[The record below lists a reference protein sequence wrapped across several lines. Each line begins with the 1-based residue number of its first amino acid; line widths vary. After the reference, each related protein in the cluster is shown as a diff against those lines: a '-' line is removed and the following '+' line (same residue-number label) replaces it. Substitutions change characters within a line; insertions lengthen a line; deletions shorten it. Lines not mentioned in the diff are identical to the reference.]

1 MNSVANF
8 VIRDEF
14 LLVQVLVPWTTK
26 AAMQIID
33 ETKVEAISHN
43 RRRILC
49 DLTLWDRPD
58 NEMTRYWSGK
68 YLALHLG
75 FPYKVAAFTVPQV
88 ITKFAENV
96 AVNRAANFR
105 VFPEEEAALQWLL
118 G

>member
-1 MNSVANF
+1 MVARF
-8 VIRDEF
+8 IVRDEF
-14 LLVQVLVPWTTK
+14 LLVQALVPWTTK

-33 ETKVEAISHN
+33 EAKVEAISHN
-43 RRRILC
+43 RQRILC
-49 DLTLWDRPD
+49 DLTIWDRSD

-68 YLALHLG
+68 YLALDLG

-118 G
+118 E

>member
-1 MNSVANF
+1 MNRVANF
-8 VIRDEF
+8 IVREDF
-14 LLVQVLVPWTTK
+14 LLVEVLVPRTTK

-33 ETKVEAISHN
+33 ETKVEALAHN

-49 DLTLWDRPD
+49 DLNLWTKPD

-96 AVNRAANFR
+96 AVNRVANFR
-105 VFPEEEAALQWLL
+105 VFPEEQEAIQWLL